1 MSKVDSDK
9 LRQFVLDNYDSI
21 VVPSLF
27 DYIKIDNLSRS
38 FDEAWETN
46 GKL

>member
-27 DYIKIDNLSRS
+27 DDIKIDNLSRS

>member
-9 LRQFVLDNYDSI
+9 LRQFVEDNYDTK

-38 FDEAWETN
+38 FDQEWETN